1 MILTLCSALD
11 RYWPRPFTRASPCAV
26 ELPPPRQAD
35 DSVAA
40 SACSSCVLY
49 PGCSWT
55 SIDEYTLRL
64 VPSALTLFRYVELS
78 SFELILLEASG
89 LRAAWLDLSLC
100 GPVRLSSWTGCSHGA
115 LVGSCSRSAARASVG
130 SPVSGGDTTRERGS
144 FGASAAI
151 IAVSARNCCLIAN
164 CPAADVALAPLSR
177 SVTVL
182 SASSTLIVVPAPLAH
197 EEIASSAYAP
207 LASGIWPLPS
217 TTAGM
222 CSLGEASAVSTDWSA
237 YPPAG
242 SAMLSKNALLS
253 IGSATSWP
261 SW

>member
-1 MILTLCSALD
+1 MVSVLVTPRAFGMVAVSLTRTVCFSRPFWIATGSRPEAPAIEICPVGMILTLCSALD

-100 GPVRLSSWTGCSHGA
+100 
-115 LVGSCSRSAARASVG
+115 
-130 SPVSGGDTTRERGS
+130 
-144 FGASAAI
+144 
-151 IAVSARNCCLIAN
+151 
-164 CPAADVALAPLSR
+164 
-177 SVTVL
+177 
-182 SASSTLIVVPAPLAH
+182 
-197 EEIASSAYAP
+197 
-207 LASGIWPLPS
+207 
-217 TTAGM
+217 
-222 CSLGEASAVSTDWSA
+222 
-237 YPPAG
+237 
-242 SAMLSKNALLS
+242 
-253 IGSATSWP
+253 
-261 SW
+261 